1 MTLEYE
7 GDIVR
12 ELKIKYFDTL
22 PPAVSIC
29 VLKTG
34 FLFTAAEF
42 GNHALYQFV
51 VSGGDGKMQSRNCLK
66 DCIIKQ
72 ACWGQS

>member
-7 GDIVR
+7 ADVVR

-51 VSGGDGKMQSRNCLK
+51 VSGGGNKVCPENAL
-66 DCIIKQ
+66 
-72 ACWGQS
+72 